1 MAVPTAG
8 PVSRASKRAHLVQTR
23 RHVPESRRSSA
34 LLLLVLLLSAMF
46 PAQAQTSKEYQ
57 IKAAFLFNF
66 AQFVEWPSSAFADP
80 SAPISIGVLGDDPFG
95 AVLDQTVEG
104 ETINHR
110 KLVIQRSQRAADLK
124 GCHLV
129 FISKS
134 EKSRLTDIFDSL
146 GSASVLTVSET
157 ENFARRGGII
167 NFYLDG
173 NKVRFEINADAA
185 QRKGIKISS
194 QLLKLGKVVGAERA
208 RENG

>member
-1 MAVPTAG
+1 M
-8 PVSRASKRAHLVQTR
+8 
-23 RHVPESRRSSA
+23 
-34 LLLLVLLLSAMF
+34 
-46 PAQAQTSKEYQ
+46 
-57 IKAAFLFNF
+57 
-66 AQFVEWPSSAFADP
+66 
-80 SAPISIGVLGDDPFG
+80 
-95 AVLDQTVEG
+95 
-104 ETINHR
+104 
-110 KLVIQRSQRAADLK
+110 ADLK

-134 EKSRLTDIFDSL
+134 EKAHLTDIFDSL
-146 GSASVLTVSET
+146 GSASVVTVSET

-208 RENG
+208 KENG